1 VARARV
7 ADGLLNLAI
16 AGAGLALIAL
26 LYGLAARTLVP
37 RTAPARADSEA
48 APSGDIVQVEVLN
61 GAGVTGLAAEGTRF
75 LRGRGFD
82 VVFQGNH
89 APTENTRVLDRIG
102 DPEPARR
109 VAAALGLD
117 PENVETVADPTRQ
130 LDVTVILGVD
140 HADLRPFADAG
151 DG

>member
-16 AGAGLALIAL
+16 AGAGLALLAL
-26 LYGLAARTLVP
+26 LYGLAARTLLP
-37 RTAPARADSEA
+37 RTAPVRTEAEA
-48 APSGDIVQVEVLN
+48 APMGDIVQVEVLN
-61 GAGVTGLAAEGTRF
+61 GAGVTGLAGRGTRF

-82 VVFQGNH
+82 VVYQGNH
-89 APTENTRVLDRIG
+89 APAPRTLVLDRIG

-117 PENVETVADPTRQ
+117 EARVQTDTDPSRE
-130 LDVTVILGVD
+130 LDVTVVLGADHEELRSLADVD
-140 HADLRPFADAG
+140 R
-151 DG
+151 